1 MIEDWGWKVED
12 RPSSVLTVA
21 ARVSALR
28 RRRVMMNAADSKTL
42 EQNLRGRSFG
52 GGRRP
57 ETRSVMKLPGGM
69 DLQQMMKQAQK
80 MQEQMMKEME
90 SLRIDATAGG
100 GIVKV
105 EMNGLKE
112 VLSVKIEPEAASD
125 IEMLQDLIMAAIN
138 ECGRKVDESASNR
151 LGGALGGLNIP
162 GLM

>member
-1 MIEDWGWKVED
+1 MASCPTFSEERD
-12 RPSSVLTVA
+12 
-21 ARVSALR
+21 
-28 RRRVMMNAADSKTL
+28 
-42 EQNLRGRSFG
+42 
-52 GGRRP
+52 
-57 ETRSVMKLPGGM
+57 MKLPGGM
-69 DLQQMMKQAQK
+69 NIQQMMKQAQK

-90 SLRIDATAGG
+90 TLRVDATAGG

-112 VLSVKIEPEAASD
+112 VLSVKIEPEAAGD